1 MGSVVAI
8 NQRARSEEQKTLR
21 RNAVLKVAELYFLEV
36 GYEAFSMSHLAKK
49 AGVAK
54 GTLYLYFET
63 REEIFLTLYEQSL
76 IRWSQ
81 IFINDLPVSMS
92 SKSYAQKLY
101 STAMADGTFLPLL
114 IRLEHIIEHNVAIP
128 RLISSKQ
135 IFIDQVDA
143 IAEVTSIA
151 LTLNKPQAIE
161 VVKTMGVLLIGATQ
175 GDQGPSLDN
184 EELPKDVRDLIESFS
199 SNHFSPKMLLG
210 SSRVSEVKAS
220 QKLKYINPFIK

>member
-1 MGSVVAI
+1 METFMGSVVAI

-81 IFINDLPVSMS
+81 IFINDLPVSMT

-135 IFIDQVDA
+135 IFIHQVDA
-143 IAEVTSIA
+143 IAEATSIA
-151 LTLNKPQAIE
+151 LTLNKSQAIE

-199 SNHFSPKMLLG
+199 SEPLFTKNAARIIEG
-210 SSRVSEVKAS
+210 IRSES
-220 QKLKYINPFIK
+220 FTET

>member
-1 MGSVVAI
+1 
-8 NQRARSEEQKTLR
+8 
-21 RNAVLKVAELYFLEV
+21 VLKVAELYFLEV

-81 IFINDLPVSMS
+81 IFINDLPVSMT

-101 STAMADGTFLPLL
+101 STAMADGAFLPLL

-135 IFIDQVDA
+135 IFIHQVDA
-143 IAEVTSIA
+143 IAEATSIA

-184 EELPKDVRDLIESFS
+184 EELPKDVRDLIDSFS
-199 SNHFSPKMLLG
+199 SEPLFTKNAARIIEG
-210 SSRVSEVKAS
+210 IRSENLAET
-220 QKLKYINPFIK
+220 

>member
-8 NQRARSEEQKTLR
+8 NQRARSEEQKSLR

-199 SNHFSPKMLLG
+199 SEPLFTKNAARIIEG
-210 SSRVSEVKAS
+210 IRSES
-220 QKLKYINPFIK
+220 FTET

>member
-1 MGSVVAI
+1 
-8 NQRARSEEQKTLR
+8 
-21 RNAVLKVAELYFLEV
+21 VLKVAELYFLEV

-199 SNHFSPKMLLG
+199 SEPLFTKNAARIIEG
-210 SSRVSEVKAS
+210 IRSES
-220 QKLKYINPFIK
+220 FTET

>member
-184 EELPKDVRDLIESFS
+184 EELPKDVRDLIDSFS
-199 SNHFSPKMLLG
+199 SEPLFTKNAVRIIEG
-210 SSRVSEVKAS
+210 IRSES
-220 QKLKYINPFIK
+220 FTET

>member
-1 MGSVVAI
+1 METFMGSVVVI

-81 IFINDLPVSMS
+81 IFINDLPVSMT

-101 STAMADGTFLPLL
+101 STAMADGAFLPLL

-135 IFIDQVDA
+135 IFIHQVDA
-143 IAEVTSIA
+143 IAEATSIA
-151 LTLNKPQAIE
+151 LTLNKPQALE

-199 SNHFSPKMLLG
+199 SEPLFTKNAARIIEG
-210 SSRVSEVKAS
+210 IRSES
-220 QKLKYINPFIK
+220 FTET

>member
-63 REEIFLTLYEQSL
+63 IEEIFLTLYEQSL

-81 IFINDLPVSMS
+81 IFINDLPVSMT
-92 SKSYAQKLY
+92 SKSYAQILY

-199 SNHFSPKMLLG
+199 SEPLFTKNAARIIEG
-210 SSRVSEVKAS
+210 IRSES
-220 QKLKYINPFIK
+220 FTET

>member
-81 IFINDLPVSMS
+81 IFINDLPVSMT

-199 SNHFSPKMLLG
+199 SEPLFTKNAARIIEG
-210 SSRVSEVKAS
+210 IRSES
-220 QKLKYINPFIK
+220 FTET

>member
-81 IFINDLPVSMS
+81 IFINDLPVSMT

-101 STAMADGTFLPLL
+101 STAMADGAFLPLL

-135 IFIDQVDA
+135 IFIHQVDA
-143 IAEVTSIA
+143 IAEATSIA

-184 EELPKDVRDLIESFS
+184 EELPKDVRDLIDSFS
-199 SNHFSPKMLLG
+199 SEPLFTKNAARIIEG
-210 SSRVSEVKAS
+210 IRSEN
-220 QKLKYINPFIK
+220 LTET

>member
-1 MGSVVAI
+1 MEMFMGSVVAI

-199 SNHFSPKMLLG
+199 SEPLFTKNAARIIEG
-210 SSRVSEVKAS
+210 IRSES
-220 QKLKYINPFIK
+220 FTET

>member
-135 IFIDQVDA
+135 IFIHQVDV

-199 SNHFSPKMLLG
+199 SEPLFTKNAARIIEG
-210 SSRVSEVKAS
+210 IRSEG
-220 QKLKYINPFIK
+220 FTET

>member
-184 EELPKDVRDLIESFS
+184 EELPKDVRDLIDSFS
-199 SNHFSPKMLLG
+199 SEPLFTKNAARIIEG
-210 SSRVSEVKAS
+210 IRSES
-220 QKLKYINPFIK
+220 FTET

>member
-8 NQRARSEEQKTLR
+8 NQRARSEEQKTFR

-36 GYEAFSMSHLAKK
+36 GYEAFSMSHLAKR

-81 IFINDLPVSMS
+81 IFINDLPVSMT

-135 IFIDQVDA
+135 IFIHQVDA
-143 IAEVTSIA
+143 IAKVTSIA
-151 LTLNKPQAIE
+151 LTLNKPRAIE

-175 GDQGPSLDN
+175 GDQAPSLDN
-184 EELPKDVRDLIESFS
+184 EELPKDVRDLIDSFS
-199 SNHFSPKMLLG
+199 SEPL
-210 SSRVSEVKAS
+210 
-220 QKLKYINPFIK
+220 FIKNAARIIEGIRSESFTET

>member
-199 SNHFSPKMLLG
+199 SEPLFTKNAARIIEG
-210 SSRVSEVKAS
+210 IRSES
-220 QKLKYINPFIK
+220 FTET

>member
-81 IFINDLPVSMS
+81 IFINDLPVSMT

-101 STAMADGTFLPLL
+101 STAMADGAFLPLL
-114 IRLEHIIEHNVAIP
+114 IRLEHVIEHNVAIP

-135 IFIDQVDA
+135 IFIHQVDA
-143 IAEVTSIA
+143 IAEATSIA
-151 LTLNKPQAIE
+151 LTLNKSQAIE

-184 EELPKDVRDLIESFS
+184 EELPKDVRDLIDSFS
-199 SNHFSPKMLLG
+199 SEPLFTKNAARIIEG
-210 SSRVSEVKAS
+210 IRSEN
-220 QKLKYINPFIK
+220 LTET

>member
-184 EELPKDVRDLIESFS
+184 EKLPKDVRDLIESFS
-199 SNHFSPKMLLG
+199 SEPLFTKNAARIIEG
-210 SSRVSEVKAS
+210 IRSES
-220 QKLKYINPFIK
+220 FTET

>member
-128 RLISSKQ
+128 RLVSSKQ

-199 SNHFSPKMLLG
+199 SEPLFTKNAARIIEG
-210 SSRVSEVKAS
+210 IRSES
-220 QKLKYINPFIK
+220 FTET

>member
-36 GYEAFSMSHLAKK
+36 GYEAFSMSHLAKR

-81 IFINDLPVSMS
+81 IFINDLHVSMT

-135 IFIDQVDA
+135 IFIHQVDA
-143 IAEVTSIA
+143 IAKVTSIA
-151 LTLNKPQAIE
+151 LTLNKP
-161 VVKTMGVLLIGATQ
+161 
-175 GDQGPSLDN
+175 
-184 EELPKDVRDLIESFS
+184 
-199 SNHFSPKMLLG
+199 
-210 SSRVSEVKAS
+210 
-220 QKLKYINPFIK
+220 

>member
-1 MGSVVAI
+1 METFMGSVVVI

-81 IFINDLPVSMS
+81 IFINDLPVSMT

-101 STAMADGTFLPLL
+101 STAMADGAFLPLL

-135 IFIDQVDA
+135 IFIHQVDA
-143 IAEVTSIA
+143 IAEATSIA

-184 EELPKDVRDLIESFS
+184 EELPKDVRDLIDSFS
-199 SNHFSPKMLLG
+199 SEPLFTKNAARIIEG
-210 SSRVSEVKAS
+210 IRSENLAET
-220 QKLKYINPFIK
+220 

>member
-1 MGSVVAI
+1 MRTFMGSVVAI

-81 IFINDLPVSMS
+81 IFINDLPVSMT
-92 SKSYAQKLY
+92 SKSYAQILY

-128 RLISSKQ
+128 RLVSSKQ

-199 SNHFSPKMLLG
+199 SEPLFTKNAARIIEG
-210 SSRVSEVKAS
+210 IRSES
-220 QKLKYINPFIK
+220 FTET

>member
-36 GYEAFSMSHLAKK
+36 GYEMFSMSHLAKR

-184 EELPKDVRDLIESFS
+184 EELPKDVRDLIDSFS
-199 SNHFSPKMLLG
+199 SEPLFTKNAVRIIEG
-210 SSRVSEVKAS
+210 IRSES
-220 QKLKYINPFIK
+220 FTET

>member
-1 MGSVVAI
+1 METFMGSVVAI

-36 GYEAFSMSHLAKK
+36 GYEAFSMSHLAKR

-81 IFINDLPVSMS
+81 IFINDLPVSMT

-135 IFIDQVDA
+135 IFIHHVDA

-175 GDQGPSLDN
+175 GDQAPSLDN
-184 EELPKDVRDLIESFS
+184 EELPKDVRDLIDSFSFEPLFIKNAARIIEGIRSESFT
-199 SNHFSPKMLLG
+199 
-210 SSRVSEVKAS
+210 ET
-220 QKLKYINPFIK
+220 

>member
-184 EELPKDVRDLIESFS
+184 EELPKDVRDLIDSFS
-199 SNHFSPKMLLG
+199 SEPL
-210 SSRVSEVKAS
+210 
-220 QKLKYINPFIK
+220 FIKNAARIIEGIRSESFTET

>member
-1 MGSVVAI
+1 METFMGSVVAI

-36 GYEAFSMSHLAKK
+36 GYEAFSMSHLAKR

-81 IFINDLPVSMS
+81 IFINDLHVSMT

-151 LTLNKPQAIE
+151 LTLNKPRAIE

-175 GDQGPSLDN
+175 GDQAPSLDN
-184 EELPKDVRDLIESFS
+184 EELPKDVRDLIDSFS
-199 SNHFSPKMLLG
+199 SEPL
-210 SSRVSEVKAS
+210 
-220 QKLKYINPFIK
+220 FIKNAARIIEGIRSESFTET

>member
-8 NQRARSEEQKTLR
+8 NQRARSEEQKSLR

-199 SNHFSPKMLLG
+199 SEPLFTKNAARIIEGIRSE
-210 SSRVSEVKAS
+210 SSTET
-220 QKLKYINPFIK
+220 

>member
-1 MGSVVAI
+1 METFMGSVVAI

-81 IFINDLPVSMS
+81 IFINDLPVSMT

-135 IFIDQVDA
+135 IFIHQIDA

-151 LTLNKPQAIE
+151 LTLNKPQAIA

-199 SNHFSPKMLLG
+199 SEPLFTKNAARIIEG
-210 SSRVSEVKAS
+210 IRSES
-220 QKLKYINPFIK
+220 FTET

>member
-1 MGSVVAI
+1 METFMGSVVAI

-81 IFINDLPVSMS
+81 IFINDLPVSMT

-101 STAMADGTFLPLL
+101 STAMADGAFLPLL
-114 IRLEHIIEHNVAIP
+114 IRLEHVIEHNVAIP

-135 IFIDQVDA
+135 IFIHQVDA
-143 IAEVTSIA
+143 IAEATSIA
-151 LTLNKPQAIE
+151 LTLNKSQAIE

-184 EELPKDVRDLIESFS
+184 EELPKDVRDLIDSFS
-199 SNHFSPKMLLG
+199 SEPLFTKNAARIIEG
-210 SSRVSEVKAS
+210 IRSEN
-220 QKLKYINPFIK
+220 LTET

>member
-81 IFINDLPVSMS
+81 IFINDLPVSMT

-114 IRLEHIIEHNVAIP
+114 IRLEHIIEHNIAIP

-199 SNHFSPKMLLG
+199 SEPLFTKNAARIIEG
-210 SSRVSEVKAS
+210 IRSES
-220 QKLKYINPFIK
+220 FTET

>member
-1 MGSVVAI
+1 METFMGSVVVI

-81 IFINDLPVSMS
+81 IFINDLPVSMT

-101 STAMADGTFLPLL
+101 STAMADGAFLPLL

-135 IFIDQVDA
+135 IFIHQVDA
-143 IAEVTSIA
+143 IAEATSIA

-199 SNHFSPKMLLG
+199 SEPLFTKNAARIIEG
-210 SSRVSEVKAS
+210 IRSES
-220 QKLKYINPFIK
+220 FTET

>member
-114 IRLEHIIEHNVAIP
+114 IRLEHIIEHNVATP

-199 SNHFSPKMLLG
+199 SEPLFTKNAARIIEG
-210 SSRVSEVKAS
+210 IRSES
-220 QKLKYINPFIK
+220 FTET